1 MLKKVTY
8 IRFKSNT
15 NTRLRGFEP
24 SSEIRVGNK
33 ASSDWG
39 GGVVAHMEADDKR
52 QAVLVRKSCKF
63 AKKDDVFD
71 VLAIPYGVLSCYT
84 LVEEQDPQ
92 PSQQQNPGLKA
103 R

>member
-8 IRFKSNT
+8 LRFKSNT

-24 SSEIRVGNK
+24 SSELRVGNK
-33 ASSDWG
+33 APSDWG

-52 QAVLVRKSCKF
+52 QAVLVRKNCKF
-63 AKKDDVFD
+63 MKKDDVFD

-84 LVEEQDPQ
+84 LVDEPDPQ
-92 PSQQQNPGLKA
+92 PAKQPDPQQQK